1 MGQCEPLPEM
11 LKGVMLRAR
20 MLCRPPM
27 TSLKRGR
34 RHRQHGWQRKKRA
47 TVATLLY
54 AVILQQRRVLLGG
67 ATGNRWLETA
77 TAATNVGEG
86 KKIRKR
92 V

>member
-1 MGQCEPLPEM
+1 MVAATKAAGITAGSSAIGKERDSDGRQLH
-11 LKGVMLRAR
+11 G
-20 MLCRPPM
+20 CR
-27 TSLKRGR
+27 R